1 MAHLGRATTPDEEAL
16 VSSPLQNRLE
26 QAMAEFEEH
35 KAKMAGFGAQLAQAT
50 TTITS
55 KSRTLSITVNA
66 QGETTEVKFLSGA
79 YRTMAPAELGTL
91 IAETTRAAQDEAR
104 RKAASLFAELLPAGM
119 PVLDMLTGPVDFDA
133 TMREITQVFD
143 EAKQPRQGR
152 REQP

>member
-1 MAHLGRATTPDEEAL
+1 M
-16 VSSPLQNRLE
+16 SSPLQNRLE

-35 KAKMAGFGAQLAQAT
+35 KAKVAGFEARIAEAT
-50 TTITS
+50 TTVTS
-55 KSRTLSITVNA
+55 KNRAVTVTVNA
-66 QGETTEVKFLSGA
+66 QGEPTEVKFLTGA

-91 IAETTRAAQDEAR
+91 IVETIRAAQDEAR

-133 TMREITQVFD
+133 TLREITQVFD

-152 REQP
+152 KDQP